1 MAHLSI
7 PLRARR
13 TPWWR
18 SLWRHV
24 VSNVRTV
31 AWLARLMLRQ
41 VKQR

>member
-18 SLWRHV
+18 SVWRQA

-31 AWLARLMLRQ
+31 AWLGQRMLRQ
-41 VKQR
+41 IKQR

>member
-7 PLRARR
+7 PLRARH

-18 SLWRHV
+18 SYWRDA

-31 AWLARLMLRQ
+31 TWLVRRILRQ
-41 VKQR
+41 AKLR